1 MIPHHDY
8 DGEIQISHGEELELN
23 FIIFPIWLLF
33 IYIIFILFIYVIV
46 SKDLP
51 FCHVW
56 RSIPLAC
63 IVESSLHMKNIYEV
77 PNIN

>member
-1 MIPHHDY
+1 MERSLSWIFY
-8 DGEIQISHGEELELN
+8 FL
-23 FIIFPIWLLF
+23 FFFPIWLLF

-46 SKDLP
+46 LKDVP
-51 FCHVW
+51 FFYVW